1 MLGKT
6 AVVTPIF
13 NAAWIAISVTIPK
26 PRSLPKESG
35 AELAIKT
42 PKIRTATKAKKVTK
56 ATKVAREIVFF
67 LNGTEVGAVAASS
80 LGSEELQLAVQPYMG
95 GVALLTNFEV

>member
-1 MLGKT
+1 M
-6 AVVTPIF
+6 
-13 NAAWIAISVTIPK
+13 
-26 PRSLPKESG
+26 
-35 AELAIKT
+35 
-42 PKIRTATKAKKVTK
+42 KVTK

-95 GVALLTNFEV
+95 GVALLANFEVQ